1 MATKILGF
9 AKIKICSDQKTDK
22 AKKFLV
28 EKKLFNHE
36 MFIPIENIVDERP
49 FSKVILLFL
58 L

>member
-1 MATKILGF
+1 METKISGF
-9 AKIKICSDQKTDK
+9 AKIKICSDQKSDK

-49 FSKVILLFL
+49 FSNVILLFI
-58 L
+58 